1 MRDGEQRRDREGEGL
16 ISLLLL
22 LGEGSCY
29 LLLVYYD
36 MDSLNLQRKMVR
48 WYHNSSV
55 VGMMIS

>member
-1 MRDGEQRRDREGEGL
+1 MEGL
-16 ISLLLL
+16 ISLLLF